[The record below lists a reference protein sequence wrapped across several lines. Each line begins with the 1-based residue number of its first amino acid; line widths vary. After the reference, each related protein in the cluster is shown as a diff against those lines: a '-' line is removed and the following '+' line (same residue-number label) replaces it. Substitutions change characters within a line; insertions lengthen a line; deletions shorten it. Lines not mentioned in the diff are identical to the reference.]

1 MKTVPNKKT
10 RSARRK
16 LVLALVF
23 ALLGLGLGAYAV
35 FAAGGKD
42 FSIAASPANQTVS
55 QGQAAT
61 YTVTVTR
68 VNGFTGSVTL
78 SATNLPSGA
87 SASWKLSDG
96 TSSNVVPPNLNSATL
111 TIQTASNTPNG
122 TSQPQITAT
131 SGKLTDKAT
140 VTLIV
145 QPASQPNFALSVS
158 PVSQTV
164 LQGDETTYS
173 VSVNRSGG
181 FSGPVALSVSGLPKK
196 ATASWVPGSTVPGG
210 SSGATLQI
218 DAARDVKTDN
228 YTLTV
233 TGNATVSGNSVP
245 RSAAVTLVVEETKNF
260 QVAGDLGAP
269 LAPGVKSPLN
279 LSLTNPYDFTLRV
292 TNLAV
297 AVEEGTSRAGCSGT
311 QNFKVTAIPAAR
323 YPIMVPK
330 RQTRTLAQLGLSDS
344 DQPQVEMLNQP
355 WNQDACKG
363 VTITLDYGGS
373 ARK

>member
-1 MKTVPNKKT
+1 MKTVPNTKT
-10 RSARRK
+10 TSARRK
-16 LVLALVF
+16 LALALVV

-68 VNGFTGSVTL
+68 VNGFAGSVTL
-78 SATNLPSGA
+78 NATNLPSGA
-87 SASWKLSDG
+87 NASWRLSDG
-96 TSSNVVPPNLNSATL
+96 TSSNVVPPSLNSATL
-111 TIQTASNTPNG
+111 TIQTASSTPNG

-131 SGKLTDKAT
+131 SGKLTDKNT

-158 PVSQTV
+158 PASQTV
-164 LQGDETTYS
+164 LQSDETSYG
-173 VSVNRSGG
+173 VSVNRTGG
-181 FSGPVALSVSGLPKK
+181 FNGPVALSVSGLPKK
-196 ATASWVPGSTVPGG
+196 TTASWAPSSTVPAA

-218 DAARDVKTDN
+218 DTARDVKTDN
-228 YTLTV
+228 YTLTI
-233 TGNATVSGNSVP
+233 TGSATVSGNSVT
-245 RSAAVTLVVEETKNF
+245 RSAAVTFVVEETKNF
-260 QVAGDLGAP
+260 QVEGDLGVP
-269 LAPGVKSPLN
+269 LAPGVKAPLN
-279 LSLTNPYDFTLRV
+279 LTLTNPHDFTLRV

-297 AVEEGTSRAGCSGT
+297 AVEEGTSRPGCSGT
-311 QNFKVTAIPAAR
+311 QNFAVTPIPAAR

-330 RQTRTLAQLGLSDS
+330 RQTKTLAQLGLPNG
-344 DQPQVEMLNQP
+344 DQPQVQMLDQP